1 LWLSTSCSFFHHYR
15 VSVLTKPVR
24 PICRTGQTGMCVQ
37 KLNLVILSS
46 FILVLGLFL
55 FLRTYAWF
63 VHLSSQEK
71 QKSCLPEDQ
80 VSNTMRRGRRAVGM
94 WMLVKEALETLLYED
109 QQEQQHIGIFQGVVW
124 TLIWK
129 LKNKSR

>member
-1 LWLSTSCSFFHHYR
+1 
-15 VSVLTKPVR
+15 
-24 PICRTGQTGMCVQ
+24 MCVQ
-37 KLNLVILSS
+37 KPNLAILST

-80 VSNTMRRGRRAVGM
+80 VSNTMRRGRRAAVM
-94 WMLVKEALETLLYED
+94 WMSVKEALETLLYED

-129 LKNKSR
+129 LKKKSI